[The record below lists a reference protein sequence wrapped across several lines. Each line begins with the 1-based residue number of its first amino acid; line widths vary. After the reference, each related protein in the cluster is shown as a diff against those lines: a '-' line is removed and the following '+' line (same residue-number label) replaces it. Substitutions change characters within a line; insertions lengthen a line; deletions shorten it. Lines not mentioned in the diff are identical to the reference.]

1 MPVFSQIFQILPF
14 NSPNR
19 VEQGRVGHDRS
30 HRKSWTKGRGHKSW
44 GKGREHGP
52 RH

>member
-1 MPVFSQIFQILPF
+1 VFSQIFQILPF

-30 HRKSWTKGRGHKSW
+30 HSKSWDKSRGGHKAW
-44 GKGREHGP
+44 GNGHKADKKH
-52 RH
+52 